1 MDSYR
6 LHASQ
11 AHGGSVNTLN
21 TPKVQYSYASGST
34 NSIRMTG
41 MTYPN
46 GRTVVNDYGTADLID
61 DACSR
66 IQSMKDSGAAFNLA
80 DYQYLGLSGFVNA
93 ASAHRFCP
101 LSPVPGGEGQGAGE
115 IARRHGRA
123 TASGL
128 PIRDRSAAVVG
139 PLIRPAATFSPGVPG
154 EKGLSFSNGPNEI
167 TVINNTTG
175 AAWGTPTYDRAGNMI
190 GMPNPGTTV
199 TGSTPAWVPLTETQW
214 QTLTEA
220 DGG

>member
-101 LSPVPGGEGQGAGE
+101 LSPVPGGDGQCEAGNHSCPLSPVPGGEGQGEGVVLQFL
-115 IARRHGRA
+115 IRHGQ
-123 TASGL
+123 
-128 PIRDRSAAVVG
+128 
-139 PLIRPAATFSPGVPG
+139 
-154 EKGLSFSNGPNEI
+154 N
-167 TVINNTTG
+167 
-175 AAWGTPTYDRAGNMI
+175 
-190 GMPNPGTTV
+190 
-199 TGSTPAWVPLTETQW
+199 Q
-214 QTLTEA
+214 
-220 DGG
+220 